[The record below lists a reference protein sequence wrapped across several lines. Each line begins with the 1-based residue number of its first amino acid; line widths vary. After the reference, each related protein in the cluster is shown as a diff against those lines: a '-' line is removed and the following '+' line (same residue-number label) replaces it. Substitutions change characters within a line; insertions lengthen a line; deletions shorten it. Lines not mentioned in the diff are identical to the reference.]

1 MDYGKY
7 IVLKDGYTP
16 ILFPCHLTHSDVAKG
31 FGGPENVHSAGFFE
45 VGAKPDRDDL
55 DNISVSVFGK
65 STSLGKE
72 VNKDDDSFFI
82 KKLLRKQNVF

>member
-7 IVLKDGYTP
+7 IMLKDGYTP

-31 FGGPENVHSAGFFE
+31 FGGPDSIFSAGFFE
-45 VGAKPDRDDL
+45 VGAKPDKDDL

-65 STSLGKE
+65 SVSLKLISTP
-72 VNKDDDSFFI
+72 NDSFFI